1 MHIAL
6 SEGLGFRVCVC
17 ERERERERVSER
29 ECVCLRFSVE
39 GLVFSGLVFS
49 LTPYI
54 LHLVR
59 V

>member
-1 MHIAL
+1 M
-6 SEGLGFRVCVC
+6 FRV
-17 ERERERERVSER
+17 RERERENESER
-29 ECVCLRFSVE
+29 VRERVCVCLRFSVE

>member
-1 MHIAL
+1 
-6 SEGLGFRVCVC
+6 VCVF
-17 ERERERERVSER
+17 
-29 ECVCLRFSVE
+29 RFSVE

>member
-1 MHIAL
+1 
-6 SEGLGFRVCVC
+6 VCVC
-17 ERERERERVSER
+17 ERERERERERVR

-39 GLVFSGLVFS
+39 GLGFSGLVFS
-49 LTPYI
+49 FTPCI

>member
-1 MHIAL
+1 M
-6 SEGLGFRVCVC
+6 S
-17 ERERERERVSER
+17 ERV
-29 ECVCLRFSVE
+29 CVCLRFSVE

-59 V
+59 VLGLGFRVSVCVCERERERVCV

>member
-1 MHIAL
+1 M
-6 SEGLGFRVCVC
+6 
-17 ERERERERVSER
+17 RERERESER
-29 ECVCLRFSVE
+29 ESVCVCLRFSVE